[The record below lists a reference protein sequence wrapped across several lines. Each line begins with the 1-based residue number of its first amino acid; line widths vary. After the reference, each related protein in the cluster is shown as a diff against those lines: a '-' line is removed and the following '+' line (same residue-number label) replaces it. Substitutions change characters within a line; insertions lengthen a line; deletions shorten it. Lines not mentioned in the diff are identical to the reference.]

1 MKFRKT
7 TTETKRGQPRPRVKP
22 LWKDGRALGLAAVLA
37 VAAMGAGGWHLWQSG
52 WVAEAAREVRWKVI
66 AASADMGFKVEDV
79 LVLGRR
85 ETPRD
90 VLLDAVHLARGA
102 PILAFDPAA
111 ARKRIEKLP
120 WVRAA
125 SVQRRLPDTVFVR
138 IVERRPL
145 ALWQNGGRLSLID
158 YDGHVIV
165 DHNLGRFSSLLL
177 VVGADAP
184 QHAAQLLEMLW
195 NQPELM
201 DRVKSAVRVGGRRW
215 NVQFNNGIEVRLP
228 EDKPAAAWARLADYE
243 RTHDVLAKDIGVLD
257 LRIPDRLIVQKTK
270 TTEHDT
276 SGTET

>member
-1 MKFRKT
+1 MKFRKSASD
-7 TTETKRGQPRPRVKP
+7 TKKVQPRPRVKP
-22 LWKDGRALGLAAVLA
+22 LWRDGRAIGLAAVLTVGA
-37 VAAMGAGGWHLWQSG
+37 LGAGGWYLWQSG
-52 WVAEAAREVRWKVI
+52 WVDQSVREVRWKVI
-66 AASADMGFKVEDV
+66 ATSADMGFKVEDV

-85 ETPRD
+85 ETPRND
-90 VLLDAVHLARGA
+90 LLNAVHLARGA

-111 ARKRIEKLP
+111 AQRRIEALP

-145 ALWQNGGRLSLID
+145 ALWQHGGHLALID

-165 DHNLGRFSSLLL
+165 DRNLGRFSKLLL

-215 NVQFNNGIEVRLP
+215 NVQFDNGIEVRLP
-228 EDKPAAAWARLADYE
+228 EQNAAAAWARLADYE
-243 RTHDVLAKDIGVLD
+243 RTHNVLAKDVGVLD
-257 LRIPDRLIVQKTK
+257 LRMPDRLIVQKTK
-270 TTEHDT
+270 STTPDA